1 MKQRTIDWIEGI
13 ARVNILPVPFGT
25 DKETNAMN
33 IDMGLDQNQ
42 RETMARA
49 VTALLADTYALYFK
63 THAYHWNVTGP
74 RFHDLH
80 AMFMEQYTELWTAV
94 DEIAERIRALGVMAP
109 ISYDEMKASASIDAD
124 TTTPDADTM
133 VRNLVAGHEQVVRT
147 ARTALK
153 LAGEHGDEATSDVL
167 APRITAHE
175 KFAWM
180 LRATAA

>member
-1 MKQRTIDWIEGI
+1 MDI
-13 ARVNILPVPFGT
+13 N
-25 DKETNAMN
+25 
-33 IDMGLDQNQ
+33 MGLTAEQ
-42 RETMARA
+42 RETMADA

-94 DEIAERIRALGVMAP
+94 DDIAERVRALGVMAP
-109 ISYDEMKASASIDAD
+109 ISYDEMKGSASIEPDA
-124 TTTPDADTM
+124 TTPDADTM

-147 ARTALK
+147 ARAALA
-153 LAGEHGDEATSDVL
+153 LAGEHGDEATSDLV
-167 APRITAHE
+167 APRITVHE

-180 LRATAA
+180 LRATAS

>member
-1 MKQRTIDWIEGI
+1 MDID
-13 ARVNILPVPFGT
+13 
-25 DKETNAMN
+25 K
-33 IDMGLDQNQ
+33 GLTRDQ
-42 RETMARA
+42 REAMAKA

-94 DEIAERIRALGVMAP
+94 DDIAERVRALGVMAP
-109 ISYDEMKASASIDAD
+109 ISYEEMKEAASIAPDA
-124 TTTPDADTM
+124 TTPDAATM
-133 VRNLVAGHEQVVRT
+133 ITNLVAGHEQVVRT
-147 ARTALK
+147 ARAALE
-153 LAGEHGDEATSDVL
+153 LAGEHGDEATSDLV

-180 LRATAA
+180 LRATAG